1 MGSVQFLGSIRGHT
15 INKFQSFSEIQ
26 LSGYPQK
33 LKLFISSAEYRRN
46 AEIYKFGLENG
57 FLPKHTNEILRRWK
71 KEEIIEVIAL
81 DGKPVKGFYIQ
92 YDSERRVG
100 FKLKNDAL

>member
-1 MGSVQFLGSIRGHT
+1 
-15 INKFQSFSEIQ
+15 
-26 LSGYPQK
+26 
-33 LKLFISSAEYRRN
+33 
-46 AEIYKFGLENG
+46 LENG